1 MSGKWPTAILSSAS
15 DNIGHFS
22 TSGNHCI
29 TCYCHFSVYTMQL
42 MLECKNY
49 ATKGWSSI
57 KKKEFTFND
66 VGREA
71 FGFPGKFA
79 VDLNVIFCNLGVCAG
94 YIIFIASNL
103 QASCCTVYPI
113 ALFEGKLLNCIHIH
127 PMFYRP
133 PI

>member
-1 MSGKWPTAILSSAS
+1 MYS
-15 DNIGHFS
+15 
-22 TSGNHCI
+22 C
-29 TCYCHFSVYTMQL
+29 CHYSVYTMQLMLVCKMYSCCHYSVYTMRLLLEYKMYSCCHYSVYTMQL

-49 ATKGWSSI
+49 ATKGWPSV

-66 VGREA
+66 VGRSA

-103 QASCCTVYPI
+103 QVSW
-113 ALFEGKLLNCIHIH
+113 
-127 PMFYRP
+127 
-133 PI
+133 

>member
-1 MSGKWPTAILSSAS
+1 MSQYKVYSYY
-15 DNIGHFS
+15 H
-22 TSGNHCI
+22 
-29 TCYCHFSVYTMQL
+29 YSVYTMQL

-49 ATKGWSSI
+49 ATTTMGLSSI

-66 VGREA
+66 VGRAA

-103 QASCCTVYPI
+103 QASCC
-113 ALFEGKLLNCIHIH
+113 
-127 PMFYRP
+127 
-133 PI
+133 